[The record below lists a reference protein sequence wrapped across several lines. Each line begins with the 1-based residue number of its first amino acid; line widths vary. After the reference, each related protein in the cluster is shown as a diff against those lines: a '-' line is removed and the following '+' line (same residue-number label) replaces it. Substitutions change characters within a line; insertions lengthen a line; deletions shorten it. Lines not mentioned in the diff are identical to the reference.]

1 MIEVI
6 NIEKSYGPKPALIDV
21 NLTINPG
28 DIYVLV
34 GPNGAGKTTTL
45 KCIYGD
51 LKPDDGEVLI
61 FGKKLNKFR
70 KRNISVLLEDKVTFK
85 GLYPYDYAELWK
97 ILYPNWNDK
106 KYKELMM
113 EFKLPIN
120 KPVHAFSSGMKTLFY
135 IILMFSSRPKIMI
148 LDEPTQNIDPVKKDK
163 ILKML
168 KDFVSNKE
176 NIVIMSTHHIE
187 EVELIATNFA
197 IINAG
202 KTTFEGNIEKALSE
216 HKIVKQSEMTE
227 EMEIITPLDEGILV
241 KTDENI
247 GRNPDFREVV
257 LGYLK
262 K

>member
-6 NIEKSYGPKPALIDV
+6 NLEKSYGHKPALIDV

-51 LKPDDGEVLI
+51 LKPDEGKILVFE
-61 FGKKLNKFR
+61 KKLNKFK
-70 KRNISVLLEDKVTFK
+70 KRNIAVLLEERVTFK
-85 GLYPYDYAELWK
+85 GLFPYDYAELWK
-97 ILYPNWNDK
+97 ILYPNWNEK
-106 KYKELMM
+106 KYKELIM
-113 EFKLPIN
+113 EFNLPIN
-120 KPVHAFSSGMKTLFY
+120 KPVHTYSSGMKTLFH
-135 IILMFSSRPKIMI
+135 IILMFSSQPKVLI

-168 KDFVSNKE
+168 KDFTSNGE

-187 EVELIATNFA
+187 EVELIATRFA
-197 IINAG
+197 IINSG

-227 EMEIITPLDEGILV
+227 EMEIITQLDDGILV
-241 KTDENI
+241 KTSEKI

>member
-6 NIEKSYGPKPALIDV
+6 NLEKSYGPKPALIDV
-21 NLTINPG
+21 NLTVNSG

-51 LKPDDGEVLI
+51 LKPDNGKVLI
-61 FGKKLNKFR
+61 DGKTLNKFR
-70 KRNISVLLEDKVTFK
+70 KRNISVLLEDRVVFK

-97 ILYPNWNDK
+97 ILYPKWNDK
-106 KYKELMM
+106 RYKELMM
-113 EFKLPIN
+113 EFNLPIT
-120 KPVHAFSSGMKTLFY
+120 KPLNAYSSGMKTLFY
-135 IILMFSSRPKIMI
+135 IILMLASNTKIMI

-163 ILKML
+163 ILKLL
-168 KDFVSNKE
+168 KEFVSNGE

-187 EVELIATNFA
+187 EVELISSRFA
-197 IINAG
+197 IINSG
-202 KTTFEGNIEKALSE
+202 KTTFEGDIQEALNA

-227 EMEIITPLDEGILV
+227 EMEIIMPLDDGILV
-241 KTDENI
+241 KTNEDI
-247 GRNPDFREVV
+247 GRTPDFREVV

>member
-6 NIEKSYGPKPALIDV
+6 NLEKSYGPKPALIDI

-51 LKPDDGEVLI
+51 LKADEGKILI
-61 FGKKLNKFR
+61 YGKKLNKFR
-70 KRNISVLLEDKVTFK
+70 KRDISVLLEDRTTFK
-85 GLYPYDYAELWK
+85 GLFPYDYAELWK
-97 ILYPNWNDK
+97 ILYPNWNEK
-106 KYKELMM
+106 IYKELMM
-113 EFKLPIN
+113 EFDLPIT
-120 KPVHAFSSGMKTLFY
+120 KPVHTYSSGMKTLFY
-135 IILMFSSRPKIMI
+135 IILMFSTQSKIMI

-168 KDFVSNKE
+168 KDFVSNNE

-187 EVELIATNFA
+187 EVELIATRFA
-197 IINAG
+197 IINSG
-202 KTTFEGNIEKALSE
+202 KTTFEGDIEKALSD
-216 HKIVKQSEMTE
+216 HKIVRQSEMTE
-227 EMEIITPLDEGILV
+227 EMEIITPLDDGILV
-241 KTDENI
+241 KTKENI
-247 GRNPDFREVV
+247 GRLPDFREVV